1 MNILIVVA
9 HLRSG
14 GPVEVVYNLCRGLKA
29 TTDIEV
35 SVLSLRQ
42 EKEKS
47 RIKDFRDAGIE
58 VLEFGL
64 TYRYCELKSK
74 HVGQMVQKLVDE
86 RHFDIVHCHGYHPVI
101 ACALL
106 KRTKLMTTLHN
117 RANED
122 FINSF
127 GPILGRYMLYR
138 YINRLAHYH
147 ANVAV
152 SASGADLYS
161 KQVPNTRYVNNG
173 IDPSRFCVST
183 GIEQLRS
190 TLHLPLDRRIF
201 VTSGRVEREK
211 RCEEL
216 VTSFLNHIANH
227 PIALLVLGQGS
238 RLASCKEIAKDCPN
252 IIFTGNVS
260 NVAQYL
266 QASDYYI
273 SYSKSEGMSMAVCEG
288 VACGLYPVLSDIP
301 SHHDVGEGVGGV
313 FFSSPNDLNIDK
325 LLNTNID
332 KTSLHQYICN
342 DFSIPSMVKGYIDVY
357 QSLV

>member
-1 MNILIVVA
+1 MNILIVMA

-14 GPVEVVYNLCRGLKA
+14 GPVEVVYNLCRGLKS
-29 TTDIEV
+29 TPNIEV
-35 SVLSLRQ
+35 SVLSLRR
-42 EKEKS
+42 EKEKN
-47 RIKDFRDAGIE
+47 RINDFRSLGID
-58 VLEFGL
+58 VIEFRL
-64 TYRYCELKSK
+64 NYRYCELNSK
-74 HVGQMVQKLVDE
+74 AVGKKVQQLVDE

-106 KRTKLMTTLHN
+106 KRAKLMTTLHN

-138 YINRLAHYH
+138 YIKHLAHYH

-152 SASGADLYS
+152 SSSGADLYS
-161 KQVPNTRYVNNG
+161 KQVPNTRFVNNG

-183 GIEQLRS
+183 DIEQLRT

-216 VTSFLNHIANH
+216 VASFLNHTANH
-227 PIALLVLGQGS
+227 PVALLVLGQGS
-238 RLASCKEIAKDCPN
+238 RLDSCKEIAKDCPN

-266 QASDYYI
+266 QASDYYT

-313 FFSSPNDLNIDK
+313 FFSSPDDLNMDALLKKQIDK
-325 LLNTNID
+325 SALYG
-332 KTSLHQYICN
+332 HICKE
-342 DFSIPSMVKGYIDVY
+342 FSIPSMVKGYVEVY
-357 QSLV
+357 KSLM